1 LTDTE
6 VVCWAW
12 ARGEALLAL
21 HEPPEQ
27 GFRNLSFEMP
37 T

>member
-1 LTDTE
+1 M
-6 VVCWAW
+6 CWWW
-12 ARGEALLAL
+12 ARSQALRELS
-21 HEPPEQ
+21 EPPEQ